1 MMNTIS
7 VNGKSLKINSS
18 FNILQLLNHLNSP
31 QDGIAVAVNNSII
44 LKELWGT
51 RLLASDDKVLII
63 QATQGG

>member
-1 MMNTIS
+1 MITIS
-7 VNGKSLKINSS
+7 VNGKSLKINSG
-18 FNILQLLNHLNSP
+18 FNILQLLNQLNSP

>member
-1 MMNTIS
+1 MNTIS
-7 VNGKSLKINSS
+7 VNGKSLKINSG

>member
-1 MMNTIS
+1 MNTIS